1 MPNFPNEDLRVG
13 FVQVIEVEP
22 KVVSPELASR
32 SLIPF
37 VWGIIRW
44 RAFLG
49 STTSY
54 GFAI

>member
-37 VWGIIRW
+37 VWGITR
-44 RAFLG
+44 
-49 STTSY
+49 
-54 GFAI
+54 